1 MNRLVSRG
9 GFSLIEVVI
18 AVAIAGIAFFALTQT
33 FFNILLT
40 LDDLESESDI
50 QKDIRFVRRQI
61 IQIQE
66 RDELE
71 EGGEI
76 ETLDLGSAEWRVE
89 LEETTVVDLFRLE
102 LAVEFENPEG
112 DEPINYEEILFL
124 LRPTW
129 SDPIDS
135 SEILAEAKDRIEDL
149 ARNRDW

>member
-1 MNRLVSRG
+1 MSCQGNRAA
-9 GFSLIEVVI
+9 FSLIEVVV

-40 LDDLESESDI
+40 LDDLESESDV

-66 RDELE
+66 REELE
-71 EGGEI
+71 EGGEV
-76 ETLDLGSAEWRVE
+76 ETLDLGTAEWMAE
-89 LEETTVVDLFRLE
+89 LEETTVVDLFRLD

-112 DEPINYEEILFL
+112 DEPIEYNEILFL

-135 SEILAEAKDRIEDL
+135 SEILAEAKDRIEEE

>member
-1 MNRLVSRG
+1 MRIPSDKSA
-9 GFSLIEVVI
+9 FSLLEVVV

-50 QKDIRFVRRQI
+50 QKDIRFVRRQV

-66 RDELE
+66 RETLE
-71 EGGEI
+71 EGGEVA
-76 ETLDLGSAEWRVE
+76 TLDLGTAEWTIE
-89 LEETTVVDLFRLE
+89 LEETTVVDLFRMDLM
-102 LAVEFENPEG
+102 VEFENPEG
-112 DEPINYEEILFL
+112 DEPINYNELLFL

-135 SEILAEAKDRIEDL
+135 SEILAEAKDRIEEQ
-149 ARNRDW
+149 ARDRDW

>member
-1 MNRLVSRG
+1 MMNPRSRS
-9 GFSLIEVVI
+9 GFSLLEVVV
-18 AVAIAGIAFFALTQT
+18 AVAIAGIAFAALTQT

-40 LDDLESESDI
+40 LDALESESDI
-50 QKDIRFVRRQI
+50 QKDIRFVRRQV

-66 RDELE
+66 RETLE

-76 ETLDLGSAEWRVE
+76 ETLDLGTAEWTAE
-89 LEETTVVDLFRLE
+89 LEETTVVDLFRLA

-112 DEPINYEEILFL
+112 DDSINYNEVLFL

-135 SEILAEAKDRIEDL
+135 SEILAEAKDRIEEQ
-149 ARNRDW
+149 ARDRDW

>member
-1 MNRLVSRG
+1 MTVKTDRSA
-9 GFSLIEVVI
+9 FSLLEVVV
-18 AVAIAGIAFFALTQT
+18 AVAIAGIAFAALTQT

-50 QKDIRFVRRQI
+50 QKDIRFVRRQV

-66 RDELE
+66 RETLE

-76 ETLDLGSAEWRVE
+76 ETLDLGSAIWTAE

-102 LAVEFENPEG
+102 LAVDFENPEG
-112 DEPINYEEILFL
+112 DDSINYNEVLFL

-135 SEILAEAKDRIEDL
+135 SEILAEAKDRIEEQ